1 MQQANART
9 GESGFSLMELLV
21 VIVVLILLFILI
33 VMNWKNQ
40 VNKGYDGRR
49 KSDLAS
55 LRTALEEHYNDR
67 ECYPTT
73 LGSCGGTALNPYLPA
88 MPCDPRR
95 NISYLYTSASGDWC
109 KDYVLCA
116 ALDNTGDGDITSMGC
131 NSVTG
136 CGWGAGYNYCLAS
149 GTTAV
154 AAGFDASAPAGGA
167 GAPTPTPTPG
177 GPTPTPTPGGTTP
190 TPTPT
195 PAPSGNYACT
205 PGGAC
210 NSYGIPMI
218 WLCPKT
224 FAASNCNNECGNPSV
239 RCPI

>member
-1 MQQANART
+1 MKKKRLVT
-9 GESGFSLMELLV
+9 GEGGFSLMELLV
-21 VIVVLILLFILI
+21 VIVILVLLFILT

-49 KSDLAS
+49 KSDLGNVRS
-55 LRTALEEHYNDR
+55 ALEEYYNDR
-67 ECYPTT
+67 ECYPAT
-73 LGSCGGTALNPYLPA
+73 LGSCGGNTLDPYLPA
-88 MPCDPRR
+88 TPCDPRR
-95 NISYLYTSASGDWC
+95 NIPYLYTSASGDWC

-116 ALDNTGDGDITSMGC
+116 ALDNTGDGDITSKGC
-131 NSVTG
+131 NPITG
-136 CGWGAGYNYCLAS
+136 CGWGAGYNYCIAS

-154 AAGFDASAPAGGA
+154 AEGFDAAIMPTPTPTPTP
-167 GAPTPTPTPG
+167 GAPTPTPTPA
-177 GPTPTPTPGGTTP
+177 PG
-190 TPTPT
+190 
-195 PAPSGNYACT
+195 GNYACT

-224 FAASNCNNECGNPSV
+224 FVAANCNDECSNPAV